1 MERGVEVSGEPLHDG
16 PEVVGISRDYL
27 GGEDAHHAHDRV
39 LPYESMMI
47 MIMMMMMM
55 MKMMMMR
62 MMAIRRGS
70 RGFGDGASRAFGG
83 MDLRESLMGSSSSS
97 CCSR

>member
-1 MERGVEVSGEPLHDG
+1 
-16 PEVVGISRDYL
+16 
-27 GGEDAHHAHDRV
+27 
-39 LPYESMMI
+39 MMAI
-47 MIMMMMMM
+47 KMM
-55 MKMMMMR
+55 MKTVMMMVKISMMMR

-70 RGFGDGASRAFGG
+70 RGFGNGASRAFGG